1 MKSSAPDRGVSRR
14 GPRSAMPLARGGRIF
29 ILHST
34 KGQGAQC
41 AWGLRLAGNRFD
53 VMADASY
60 NTYGLSIVPIAR
72 GPDCCGYSEG
82 RITMDFKGVARG
94 NIVELERPL
103 PYPNGQ
109 VLSVS
114 VQVLSAEL
122 QAGSALAVREA
133 MHEAPHLSS
142 SDVDELERAIEEGRL
157 PLRSRSVFEPED

>member
-1 MKSSAPDRGVSRR
+1 
-14 GPRSAMPLARGGRIF
+14 
-29 ILHST
+29 
-34 KGQGAQC
+34 
-41 AWGLRLAGNRFD
+41 
-53 VMADASY
+53 
-60 NTYGLSIVPIAR
+60 
-72 GPDCCGYSEG
+72 
-82 RITMDFKGVARG
+82 MDFKGVARG